1 MVHFNCKLSHPI
13 SCITLKSSLSC
24 ISPTPFLSLLVEFD
38 LLLIFNILFYYSLI
52 SYVTCLLS
60 RVSECGH
67 EGGSPMTSSGDVTF
81 AAGPAPAK
89 RSWPSPARRSVTW
102 QGRERSG
109 RDRRLR
115 DARGWRCWSMPT
127 WANLPNAEVTSDL
140 SSCSCRR
147 CLRCRLSDR
156 GKNLKIFKLLPV

>member
-38 LLLIFNILFYYSLI
+38 LLLIFNILVYCSLI

-67 EGGSPMTSSGDVTF
+67 EGGSPMTSSRDVTF

-89 RSWPSPARRSVTW
+89 RSWPRAGGWET
-102 QGRERSG
+102 REVG
-109 RDRRLR
+109 G
-115 DARGWRCWSMPT
+115 AG
-127 WANLPNAEVTSDL
+127 V
-140 SSCSCRR
+140 CRR
-147 CLRCRLSDR
+147 GPTCPMRKWLLTSPVVLVVVACVAGWVTEEKIWKYLNCYLYNRR
-156 GKNLKIFKLLPV
+156 GHRNKFEA